1 MPDGRVMLF
10 LGKARSL
17 IVLPQTP
24 LLLPSRGAVA
34 FMVQRVATVAFGAVD
49 VQVQVASGP
58 PLSMT
63 KHGSL
68 RGTSDAPVS
77 SQRRY

>member
-1 MPDGRVMLF
+1 
-10 LGKARSL
+10 
-17 IVLPQTP
+17 
-24 LLLPSRGAVA
+24 
-34 FMVQRVATVAFGAVD
+34 MVQRVATVAFEGIEARAVD
-49 VQVQVASGP
+49 VQVQVAPGP

-68 RGTSDAPVS
+68 RGTSDALVS